1 MNGLWTSRVDTLR
14 FEKRNIDY
22 CNKVGEK
29 THVLDPPA
37 AIAAMPGA
45 SGGHLELN
53 VAWKVSQ
60 GKNGTP
66 GTKRRAMTLFRW
78 HRKS

>member
-1 MNGLWTSRVDTLR
+1 MIFLEKPLNGMVFGLPRVDTLR
-14 FEKRNIDY
+14 FEKRNINY
-22 CNKVGEK
+22 CNKGGEK

-66 GTKRRAMTLFRW
+66 QTKRR
-78 HRKS
+78 